1 MHMDILSS
9 LINELQ
15 AKNLD
20 KYFEIEQNATDP
32 KVLKEFLELLVV
44 DSERDSSLDKLR
56 TFIILTL
63 LVDLT
68 PEYIEKL
75 NLFSR
80 RNTPKLTYPVLTIS

>member
-32 KVLKEFLELLVV
+32 KVLKEFWNYWWLIQKE
-44 DSERDSSLDKLR
+44 
-56 TFIILTL
+56 I
-63 LVDLT
+63 
-68 PEYIEKL
+68 
-75 NLFSR
+75 
-80 RNTPKLTYPVLTIS
+80 VLGQIKNIYNFDFVGGFDT